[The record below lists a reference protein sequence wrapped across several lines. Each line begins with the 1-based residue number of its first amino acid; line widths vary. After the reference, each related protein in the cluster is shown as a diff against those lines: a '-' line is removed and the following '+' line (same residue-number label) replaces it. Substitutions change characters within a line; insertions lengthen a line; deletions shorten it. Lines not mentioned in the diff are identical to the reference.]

1 MSDSTNIGINCKAKL
16 QEKETRTDTVPI
28 KIVDTNKNKVV
39 IGTGLA
45 TSVPAIL
52 ISHSEK
58 KKRILCVLLDSGSDG
73 DLVFV
78 QEGTKSYIPFKERNA
93 PQKWRTSNGI
103 FTTTK
108 VGVMDV
114 IIPEFSSSKV
124 ASFKPDV
131 VTIPKTANPPAY
143 DLIIGVR
150 SLVKIGAVLDFA
162 TYKLTIDNIT
172 LPMRHTNSLK
182 DLCRRKY

>member
-1 MSDSTNIGINCKAKL
+1 M
-16 QEKETRTDTVPI
+16 PI
-28 KIVDTNKNKVV
+28 KIVDTHYSKSKSKVV

-52 ISHSEK
+52 NSPSK
-58 KKRILCVLLDSGSDG
+58 KKKCILRVLLDSGSNG

-78 QEGTKSYIPFKERNA
+78 QEGTKPYIPYKEQYM
-93 PQKWRTSNGI
+93 PQKWRISNGI

-114 IIPEFSSSKV
+114 IFPEFLSSKV

-131 VTIPKTANPPAY
+131 VNISKTANPPA
-143 DLIIGVR
+143 
-150 SLVKIGAVLDFA
+150 
-162 TYKLTIDNIT
+162 
-172 LPMRHTNSLK
+172 
-182 DLCRRKY
+182 